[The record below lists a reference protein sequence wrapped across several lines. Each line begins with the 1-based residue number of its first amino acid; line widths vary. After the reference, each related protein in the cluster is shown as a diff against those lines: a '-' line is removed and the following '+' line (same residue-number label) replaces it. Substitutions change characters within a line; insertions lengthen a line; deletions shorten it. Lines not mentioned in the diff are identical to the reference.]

1 VLREAC
7 AALARVHA
15 ATGRTHLQVGINIA
29 PRQIQQPGFCAQVRA
44 AIAEHGLQPG
54 RIVLEITESTML
66 ESGDEVIATLTEL
79 RDLGVR
85 LAMDDFGTGY
95 SSLAALHRFPLHIIK
110 VDRSF
115 VAHVGDDQG
124 ASIAA
129 AIVSMAKALG
139 LVCLAEGIEDDRQ
152 RIALLDLGCHLA
164 QGFHFARPM
173 PVDELTRALCASS

>member
-1 VLREAC
+1 
-7 AALARVHA
+7 
-15 ATGRTHLQVGINIA
+15 
-29 PRQIQQPGFCAQVRA
+29 
-44 AIAEHGLQPG
+44 
-54 RIVLEITESTML
+54 
-66 ESGDEVIATLTEL
+66 
-79 RDLGVR
+79 
-85 LAMDDFGTGY
+85 MDDFGTGY

-139 LVCLAEGIEDDRQ
+139 LVCLAEGIEDERQ
-152 RIALLDLGCHLA
+152 RTALLELGCHLA

-173 PVDELTRALCASS
+173 PVAELTRALCASS